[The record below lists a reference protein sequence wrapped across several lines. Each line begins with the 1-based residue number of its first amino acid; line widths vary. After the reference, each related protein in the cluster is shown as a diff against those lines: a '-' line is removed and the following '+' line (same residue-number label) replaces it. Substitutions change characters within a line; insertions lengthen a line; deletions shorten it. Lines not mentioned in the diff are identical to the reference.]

1 MQESIDLLSA
11 RVEAQGG
18 SQQQMAIQLQLTSQ
32 ALAQAVKE
40 QAALAQ
46 QMAVTGEVVA
56 RLVAGKI
63 QTGY

>member
-18 SQQQMAIQLQLTSQ
+18 SQQQMATQLQLTSQ

-56 RLVAGKI
+56 HLVAGKI